1 MKFRSDSLLK
11 ITGAFFCLFL
21 SEKAISPKVT
31 LHYNIFTNE
40 IKDILPVENDRTG
53 LLVHSTEIPVRSLIF
68 LPFHPEIYAFHT
80 LFCKLLSKCRGIT
93 GLGKP

>member
-1 MKFRSDSLLK
+1 MKFCSDSLLK
-11 ITGAFFCLFL
+11 ITGVFFFQKKLFP
-21 SEKAISPKVT
+21 PKVT

-80 LFCKLLSKCRGIT
+80 LFCILLSKYRGIT
-93 GLGKP
+93 GLSKP